1 MKNAILAL
9 LVASATVTAARPAA
23 AQASSASAQFE
34 EARALIKEEK
44 YAAAIPK
51 LLELLA
57 HEKSIG
63 ALFNLGVCYEK
74 TGSVASAWKRFTAAE
89 KLAHEK
95 GDARESVA
103 HEHAAVLAPRLSK
116 ITITVPQAEAVAGL
130 EVKLDGVVLRRD
142 EWQVPL
148 PIDPGRHTIEAKAPG
163 KQTWS
168 TERSAGSSGGE
179 STSLAIGPLV
189 AADET
194 PPPRAAST
202 PIAPAPAPRQGGLG
216 GQRIGA
222 LAAAGVGVVALG
234 VGTVVAI
241 GATSK
246 NSDSKAHC
254 LSSDPNMCDPTG
266 LSLRADARSAGNLG
280 TAMFVV
286 GGVALA
292 AGATLWLTAPARK
305 TTTEV
310 GVGPCGFAVRG
321 TW

>member
-1 MKNAILAL
+1 MKNAIFAL
-9 LVASATVTAARPAA
+9 LVACATLTSVHPAA
-23 AQASSASAQFE
+23 AQASSASTQFD

-44 YAAAIPK
+44 YSAAIPK
-51 LLELLA
+51 LLDVLA
-57 HEKSIG
+57 HENSIG

-103 HEHAAVLAPRLSK
+103 HEHAAALAPHLSK
-116 ITITVPQAEAVAGL
+116 ITITVPPAEDVAGFEL
-130 EVKLDGVVLRRD
+130 KLDGVVLRRA

-168 TERSAGSSGGE
+168 TERSAGPSGGE
-179 STSLAIGPLV
+179 WTSLAIGPLA
-189 AADET
+189 AADQPEK
-194 PPPRAAST
+194 PRAPLAR
-202 PIAPAPAPRQGGLG
+202 IAPAPKEGGLG

-241 GATSK
+241 GASSK
-246 NSDSKAHC
+246 NSDSKTHC
-254 LSSDPNMCDPTG
+254 LASDPNMCDPTG
-266 LSLRADARSAGNLG
+266 LSLRGDARSAGNLG

-286 GGVALA
+286 GGVVLA
-292 AGATLWLTAPARK
+292 AGAALWLTAPSRK
-305 TTTEV
+305 STTEV
-310 GVGPCGFAVRG
+310 GVGPSGIAVRG